1 MSFFS
6 DLSVICL
13 DFVWRSR
20 SQMVV
25 NGFVPLSRVSGETEA
40 IPLLKA
46 RAEQERSVGTLN
58 CQLQL
63 ETSAVA
69 ASQ

>member
-1 MSFFS
+1 
-6 DLSVICL
+6 
-13 DFVWRSR
+13 
-20 SQMVV
+20 MVV
-25 NGFVPLSRVSGETEA
+25 NGFVPLSRAGETEA

>member
-1 MSFFS
+1 
-6 DLSVICL
+6 
-13 DFVWRSR
+13 
-20 SQMVV
+20 MVV
-25 NGFVPLSRVSGETEA
+25 NGFVPSSQVSGETEA